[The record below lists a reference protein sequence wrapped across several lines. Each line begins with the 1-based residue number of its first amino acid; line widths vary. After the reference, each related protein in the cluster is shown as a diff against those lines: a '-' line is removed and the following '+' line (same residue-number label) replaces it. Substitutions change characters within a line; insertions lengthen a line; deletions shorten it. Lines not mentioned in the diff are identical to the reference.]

1 MSNFYLKK
9 CNCVFI
15 HIPKT
20 GGLSIRQG
28 MFKGEYEGPFL
39 GIIPP
44 QYDKLFKFCFVRNP
58 YDRIISAWKYYQQ
71 RFKSSISLKEFILI
85 AVDDTI
91 TYTSK
96 NNMDENGG
104 WDLSKFDT
112 YKTFLR
118 HHSIPQTHPFNCL
131 YKADFIGRFENINE
145 DMAKICDQ
153 LNMEAKLP
161 HRNKTKRGHYRDYFD
176 IESRWLVDK
185 WYREDIERLGYTF

>member
-1 MSNFYLKK
+1 MSNFYFKK

-20 GGLSIRQG
+20 GGMSIRRG
-28 MFKGEYEGPFL
+28 MFKGEYEGPFM

-58 YDRIISAWKYYQQ
+58 YDRIISVWKYYQQ
-71 RFKSSISLKEFILI
+71 RFKSSIALKEFIII

-91 TYTSK
+91 EYK
-96 NNMDENGG
+96 NQAT
-104 WDLSKFDT
+104 K
-112 YKTFLR
+112 KTFLR

-145 DMAKICDQ
+145 DMTKICDQ

-161 HRNKTKRGHYRDYFD
+161 HLNKTKRGHYRDYFD

-185 WYREDIERLGYTF
+185 WYREDIERFGYTF